1 MVRSSCCNDRPATN
15 SNDDGSSSSA
25 AAAAAAVQGSSSSY
39 TAKAVACRF
48 RSELQQQLQREWDRV
63 EVDLR
68 VGSGIP
74 MSWLGGRSPVIA
86 IGDFHRKWQGLY
98 RQSRWGND
106 GRLLVKAS
114 TAGF

>member
-1 MVRSSCCNDRPATN
+1 VASHDRGSDSS
-15 SNDDGSSSSA
+15 
-25 AAAAAAVQGSSSSY
+25 AAAAAAVQGSSSTY

-74 MSWLGGRSPVIA
+74 LSWLGGRTHVISV
-86 IGDFHRKWQGLY
+86 GDFRRGLY

-106 GRLLVKAS
+106 GRLLEKVS
-114 TAGF
+114 TAGL